1 MTTKPVSAA
10 VAPTIAASSE
20 VAVDAEYSSAV
31 GTVISRVSDR
41 LEQPEHRSCDAAQQ
55 RQEPEA
61 PLQVLACLEVE
72 RPHGTA
78 CHTAPEQFA
87 RIIPLG

>member
-20 VAVDAEYSSAV
+20 VAVDAEYSSA
-31 GTVISRVSDR
+31 SRDRDLAGEDR
-41 LEQPEHRSCDAAQQ
+41 LEQTEHGSCDAAQQ

-78 CHTAPEQFA
+78 CHTAREQFA
-87 RIIPLG
+87 HIIPLG